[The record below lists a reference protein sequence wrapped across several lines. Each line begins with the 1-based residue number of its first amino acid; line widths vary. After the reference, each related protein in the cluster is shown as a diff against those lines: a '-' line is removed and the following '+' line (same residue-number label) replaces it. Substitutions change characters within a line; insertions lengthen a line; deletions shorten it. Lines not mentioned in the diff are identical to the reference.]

1 MKILHLFPEDD
12 TLISAHVA
20 MLRERDEPFTGQP
33 DIVHVHGCW
42 HYSIVRQALRFHRE
56 GARIVM
62 SPHGGLE
69 PWVIHERH
77 FTEKLTKTL
86 LWQRRMVE
94 SAYVLIAHGPM
105 EAEALQQLGWNPRA
119 ETIRNAV
126 VTNSITPEAMRQ
138 HTREV
143 YRKVMDSD
151 TVELMDADSRRMLS
165 ILLKAGITGDKRWL
179 DERLEMR
186 DERLEMRD
194 ERYDYI
200 QGDSQG
206 NSRGNSQANSQG
218 VQGNHISPL
227 SLLPSHLND
236 SSWRQLLVYA
246 DHENVRAV
254 VDRGLHVLD
263 IRAPYIETNRIKSYL
278 PTDYQLPK
286 VENRSV
292 VGIVSEMRQG
302 PLTLRQFVELD
313 RALRRDDV
321 NDEVIVD
328 QLTEKRLIRFFRH
341 ILQLLQEQTLLDEGF
356 LPAVP
361 INDKQTANLRHQLL
375 THLRI

>member
-42 HYSIVRQALRFHRE
+42 RYSIVRQALRYHRE

-69 PWVIHERH
+69 PWVIRERH
-77 FTEKLTKTL
+77 LTEKLTKTL
-86 LWQRRMVE
+86 LWQCRMVE

-179 DERLEMR
+179 DERL
-186 DERLEMRD
+186 
-194 ERYDYI
+194 
-200 QGDSQG
+200 
-206 NSRGNSQANSQG
+206 
-218 VQGNHISPL
+218 HISPL